1 MAEADR
7 RRVARGFL
15 IILALAAS
23 LGASVYAQP
32 IGTRTPSW
40 ADLSP
45 AERQFLTPFAGEWDS
60 WNSERKA
67 KWRGIAQRYP
77 KMAPDEQ
84 ERVRQ
89 QMTAWAQLSP
99 AERAAA
105 RERYKSLK
113 TLPPDKK
120 QEVRQK
126 WEEYQNLPPE
136 KKRELASKPVPAS
149 PPSGRGTRSPP
160 PPPPPPP
167 PPATGGTPPA
177 SPPGK

>member
-1 MAEADR
+1 MAEAHWR
-7 RRVARGFL
+7 RIARGFFL
-15 IILALAAS
+15 TLALAAG
-23 LGASVYAQP
+23 LAASAYAQP

-45 AERQFLTPFAGEWDS
+45 SEKQFLTPFAQEWDG
-60 WNSERKA
+60 WDAQRKA

-84 ERVRQ
+84 DRVRQ

-99 AERAAA
+99 EERRAA
-105 RERYKSLK
+105 RERYKTLK
-113 TLPPDKK
+113 TLPPEKK

-126 WEEYQNLPPE
+126 WEQYQSLPPE
-136 KKRELASKPVPAS
+136 KKRELAAKPAPGS
-149 PPSGRGTRSPP
+149 PPPLVRGPTRPP

-167 PPATGGTPPA
+167 VPGAAPAP